1 MESFF
6 QTNEEFFLRQFSKQ
20 HFKEHL
26 STGALPRR
34 LYLLKVNNENI
45 RVMCE
50 ICSNMTINTLERRH
64 WLRFG
69 VYFELISLI
78 VLAFPFLNLR
88 K

>member
-1 MESFF
+1 MKSFF
-6 QTNEEFFLRQFSKQ
+6 SDSFQNN
-20 HFKEHL
+20 HFREHL
-26 STGALPRR
+26 LTGTLQGR

-50 ICSNMTINTLERRH
+50 ICSNVTINTLERRH
-64 WLRFG
+64 WRRFG
-69 VYFELISLI
+69 VCFELILFI